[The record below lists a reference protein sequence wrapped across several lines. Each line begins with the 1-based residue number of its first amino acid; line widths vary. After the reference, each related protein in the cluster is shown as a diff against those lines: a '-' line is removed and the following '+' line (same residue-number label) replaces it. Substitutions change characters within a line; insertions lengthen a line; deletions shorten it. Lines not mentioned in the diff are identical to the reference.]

1 MSRSA
6 QTSAASLR
14 TSCLYKEGV
23 PELRVAIV
31 GYGLSGRYFHA
42 PLIAATEGLSV
53 AAVVTSDPG
62 RRGQAEADHPGV
74 RVFARLEEA
83 LDDGPDL
90 VVVAAP
96 NTAHVEVARA
106 AIDRGIP
113 LVVDKPLAGT
123 AAEAQELVDRAGGA
137 GVPITVFHNRRWDS
151 EQLTLRRLLGEG
163 ALGTVSRYE
172 SRFERWRPAPSPD
185 RWREALSS
193 EQGGGVLLDLGTHL
207 VDQAVALFG
216 PPSHVYSE
224 VDARRGTPGDDDAFV
239 ALRHRGGTVSHLWAS
254 AVTAV
259 PAARLRVQ
267 GSEAGFEVA
276 ALDPQEDALRA
287 GGSPREPKWGM
298 PAAAEYQRLVRDD
311 VTEAVVPEPGDWRRF
326 YILLRDALTGDGPL
340 PVEPEEGVAVLRIL
354 EAARRSAR
362 DGIVVAFRSSGPP

>member
-1 MSRSA
+1 LAIVS
-6 QTSAASLR
+6 
-14 TSCLYKEGV
+14 
-23 PELRVAIV
+23 ELRVAIV
-31 GYGLSGRYFHA
+31 GYGLSGRFFHA
-42 PLIAATEGLSV
+42 PLIAATDGLSV
-53 AAVVTSDPG
+53 AVVVTSDAG
-62 RRGQAEADHPGV
+62 RRAEAEADHPGV

-83 LDDGPDL
+83 LDAGPDL
-90 VVVAAP
+90 VVVAVP
-96 NTAHVEVARA
+96 NAAHVEVARP
-106 AIDRGIP
+106 AIDRG
-113 LVVDKPLAGT
+113 LAVVVDKPLAGT
-123 AAEAQELVDRAGGA
+123 VAEAQGLVDRARSA
-137 GVPITVFHNRRWDS
+137 GVPLTVFHNRRWDS

-163 ALGTVSRYE
+163 VLGTVSRYE

-216 PPSHVYSE
+216 PPSHVYAE

-276 ALDPQEDALRA
+276 ALDPQEKALRA
-287 GGSPREPKWGM
+287 GRSPSDPGWGS
-298 PAAAEYQRLVRDD
+298 PAAADYQRLVRDD
-311 VTEAVVPEPGDWRRF
+311 RAEALTPEPGDWRRF
-326 YILLRDALTGDGPL
+326 YVLLRDALTAGGPP

-354 EAARRSAR
+354 EAARLSAR
-362 DGIVVAFRSSGPP
+362 DGIIVAPGGSGPP

>member
-1 MSRSA
+1 MP
-6 QTSAASLR
+6 
-14 TSCLYKEGV
+14 G
-23 PELRVAIV
+23 LRVAIV

-42 PLIAATEGLSV
+42 PLIGATDGLSV
-53 AAVVTSDPG
+53 GAVVTSDPV
-62 RRGQAEADHPGV
+62 RRAEAEADHPGV
-74 RVFARLEEA
+74 RVFGRLEEA

-96 NTAHVEVARA
+96 NTAHVAVARA
-106 AIDRGIP
+106 AIDHGVP
-113 LVVDKPLAGT
+113 VVVDKPLAGT
-123 AAEAQELVDRAGGA
+123 VAEAEELVDRARSA
-137 GVPITVFHNRRWDS
+137 GVPLTVFHNRRWDS

-163 ALGTVSRYE
+163 TLGTVSRYE

-207 VDQAVALFG
+207 VDQALALFG
-216 PPSHVYSE
+216 PPSHVYAE

-267 GSEAGFEVA
+267 GSKAGFEVA
-276 ALDPQEDALRA
+276 ALDPQENALRA
-287 GGSPREPKWGM
+287 GRSPREPGWGL
-298 PAAAEYQRLVRDD
+298 PGAAEYQRLVRDD
-311 VTEAVVPEPGDWRRF
+311 QVEAVAPEPGDWRRF
-326 YILLRDALTGDGPL
+326 YVLLRDALTAGGPP
-340 PVEPEEGVAVLRIL
+340 PVEPEEGVAVLQII
-354 EAARRSAR
+354 EAARRSAS
-362 DGIVVAFRSSGPP
+362 DGIVVALPESGPP

>member
-1 MSRSA
+1 
-6 QTSAASLR
+6 
-14 TSCLYKEGV
+14 V

-42 PLIAATEGLSV
+42 PLIAATDGLPV

-62 RRGQAEADHPGV
+62 RRAEAEGDHPGV

-106 AIDRGIP
+106 AIDRGVAV
-113 LVVDKPLAGT
+113 VVDKPLAST
-123 AAEAQELVDRAGGA
+123 AAEAGELVDRARSA

-172 SRFERWRPAPSPD
+172 SRFERWRPAPSPE

-207 VDQAVALFG
+207 IDQAVALFG
-216 PPSHVYSE
+216 PPSHVYAE
-224 VDARRGTPGDDDAFV
+224 VEARRGTPGDDDAFV
-239 ALRHRGGTVSHLWAS
+239 ALRHGGGTVSHLWAS

-287 GGSPREPKWGM
+287 GGSPREPGWGT
-298 PAAAEYQRLVRDD
+298 PAASEYQRLVRDD

-326 YILLRDALTGDGPL
+326 YVLLRDALTGGGPP

-362 DGIVVAFRSSGPP
+362 DGIVVALHGSGPP